1 MPLYLLLVEQWEP
14 ILQKPVLKAEDVD
27 ANLVVDFVADLAA
40 DVILTARVVAE
51 E

>member
-1 MPLYLLLVEQWEP
+1 MPLYLAPIHWEA
-14 ILQKPVLKAEDVD
+14 ILQKVVLKAEDVD
-27 ANLVVDFVADLAA
+27 ADLVADLVVDLAA